1 MLSLVNDSRS
11 ELAEFFCTYPTGEF
25 SISELAE
32 ETGFSKP
39 WISEKVDELEETGF
53 LTVEK
58 RRNLKIARFNR
69 ENQESINTKRI
80 INLEQL
86 YSSGL
91 VSKLEEKYM
100 HPETIVL
107 FGSFSRGEDT
117 EKSDIDIAVISFE
130 TADIETEVM
139 ERPVSIHE
147 FEPGSVPENMKETL
161 ANGINLQGYLEIK
174 G

>member
-39 WISEKVDELEETGF
+39 WISEKVDELEEKGF

-69 ENQESINTKRI
+69 ENHEALNLKQV
-80 INLEQL
+80 INLQQL
-86 YSSGL
+86 YSSGI
-91 VSKLEEKYM
+91 VSKIEEEYS
-100 HPETIVL
+100 HPETIIL

-117 EKSDIDIAVISFE
+117 EESDIDIAVIGFE
-130 TADIETEVM
+130 TADIKAEIM

-147 FEPGSVPENMKETL
+147 FQPETVPENMKESL

-174 G
+174 E